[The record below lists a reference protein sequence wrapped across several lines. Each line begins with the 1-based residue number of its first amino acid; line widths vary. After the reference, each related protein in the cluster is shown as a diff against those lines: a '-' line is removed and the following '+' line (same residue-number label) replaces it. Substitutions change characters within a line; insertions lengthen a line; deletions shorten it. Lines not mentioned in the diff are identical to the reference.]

1 MLFSDHRR
9 MYKLFLLILLFASP
23 SFAAMRVD
31 NFAGTGLNGQWVS
44 FADSNSHIS
53 PNPFFLSGGGH
64 DSDQCARLD
73 FELKQGAQFPY
84 AGMTDSFPPQN
95 LSEYE
100 GVRFWARGQGIWN
113 CMIPIP
119 ATAAEYNH
127 YSAPIAP
134 GPGWNLYEIP
144 FSKLKQPWGT
154 PKPWDP
160 SVVTGI
166 QFSAGTIAGDKGFI
180 CVDEIE
186 FYKKGEEQT
195 KTQVNNPIIKYPKVN
210 QEGYLPDGKKYFVLS
225 QLAGVNK
232 GDSFQI
238 IDQTGKTAFS
248 SIIAADPIDDTPST
262 GEKVFQVDFSGL
274 TLPGR
279 YAVSVD
285 GLKSVH
291 FEVKNDIFNS
301 LFKDSLR
308 CFYLIRCGTAINDP
322 VTGLKHDACH
332 MKDAPFQSD
341 LSKSEDFTGGWHNA
355 GDYGK
360 WTHMEAISCAWMMW
374 LYELKKSKEMAGL
387 QNHIPESGNGI
398 SDLLNEARWGLTWL
412 LKMQAADGGVYHK
425 VDSEDHF
432 CFGIGPD
439 KYPTSR
445 FLQGEGC
452 IDAGVFTGVMC
463 QATRVFWKIDPPFAK
478 KCWAAANRSWT
489 WLGQHPDARFKDPDY
504 GDDDPSQ
511 EELWAL
517 GEMARMSRDKSL
529 EARFE
534 HESVKT
540 RLQPLSW
547 MTPQFFGYMAV
558 ALGSK
563 TSPAEKQTIIQS
575 LTQICDDLVQKSQ
588 TNGYGVCITPNEYY
602 WGSNENI
609 LDKTG
614 ALLFAYHLTG
624 DGKYRQ
630 AALDQMNYILGL
642 NSLETSFV
650 TGHGEKAEA
659 HPHHWDYA
667 SYQIVMPGW
676 AGGGANQ
683 YPTGA
688 DPSLL
693 GLINSGTP
701 PAKCFFDG
709 PGTTSW
715 ASNEGQTVENA
726 VLVFDAGYLADF

>member
-1 MLFSDHRR
+1 MIFFRASQFHSF
-9 MYKLFLLILLFASP
+9 LFLTLLLASP
-23 SFAAMRVD
+23 SLAAMRVD
-31 NFAGTGLNGQWVS
+31 NFAGNGLEGHWVS
-44 FADSNSHIS
+44 FVDSSSHIS
-53 PNPFFLSGGGH
+53 PNPFILSGGGH
-64 DSDQCARLD
+64 SSDQCARLD

-84 AGMTDSFPPQN
+84 AGMTDSFTPQN

-100 GVRFWARGQGIWN
+100 GVRFWAKGQGIWN
-113 CMIPIP
+113 CMLPIP

-127 YSAPIAP
+127 YSSPISP
-134 GPGWNLYEIP
+134 GPDWKLYEIP

-160 SVVTGI
+160 SAVTGI
-166 QFSAGTIAGDKGFI
+166 QFSAGTTAGDKGFI
-180 CVDEIE
+180 YVDEIE

-195 KTQVNNPIIKYPKVN
+195 KNVVNNPILKEPKVN
-210 QEGYLPDGKKYFVLS
+210 QEGYLPDSEKYFVIS
-225 QLAGVNK
+225 QSDKIGK

-238 IDQTGKTAFS
+238 LDQTGKTAFS
-248 SIIAADPIDDTPST
+248 GTITTDSMDDTTFT
-262 GEKVFQVDFSGL
+262 GEKVFRVDFSGL
-274 TLPGR
+274 SLPGR
-279 YAVSVD
+279 YTVSID
-285 GLKSVH
+285 AIKSLPFVIKTDL
-291 FEVKNDIFNS
+291 FDS

-341 LSKSEDFTGGWHNA
+341 LSKNGDFTGGWHNA

-374 LYELKKSKEMAGL
+374 LYELKTKDMAGL

-398 SDLLNEARWGLTWL
+398 SDLLNEAKWGLTWL

-432 CFGIGPD
+432 CFGTGPD
-439 KYPTSR
+439 KDPASR

-529 EARFE
+529 ETRFE
-534 HESVKT
+534 QESATT
-540 RLQPLSW
+540 RLQSLSW
-547 MTPQFFGYMAV
+547 MTPQFFGYMSMAF
-558 ALGSK
+558 SPK
-563 TSPAEKQTIIQS
+563 TSVTEKQTIIQA
-575 LTQICDDLVQKSQ
+575 LTQICDDLVQKTD
-588 TNGYGVCITPNEYY
+588 TNGYGVCLTPNDYY

-624 DGKYRQ
+624 EAKYRQ
-630 AALDQMNYILGL
+630 AALREMNYILGL

-650 TGHGEKAEA
+650 TGHGERAES

-688 DPSLL
+688 DPALL
-693 GLINSGTP
+693 GLINSNTP

-726 VLVFDAGYLADF
+726 ALVFDAGYLASF

>member
-1 MLFSDHRR
+1 MFFTGQSRFS
-9 MYKLFLLILLFASP
+9 KFFLSFLLLTSP
-23 SFAAMRVD
+23 AFAAMRVD
-31 NFAGTGLNGQWVS
+31 NFAGTGLNGHWVS
-44 FADSNSHIS
+44 FVDPHSHIS
-53 PNPFFLSGGGH
+53 PNPFFLSGNGH
-64 DSDQCARLD
+64 NSDQCARLD
-73 FELKQGAQFPY
+73 FELKQGAQYPF
-84 AGMTDSFPPQN
+84 AGMTYSFTPQN
-95 LSEYE
+95 LADYE
-100 GVRFWARGQGIWN
+100 GVRFWTKGQGIWN

-127 YSAPIAP
+127 YSSPIAP
-134 GPGWNLYEIP
+134 EPDWKLYEIP
-144 FSKLKQPWGT
+144 FTKLKQPWGT

-160 SVVTGI
+160 SAVTGI
-166 QFSAGTIAGDKGFI
+166 QFSAGTMAGDKGFI

-195 KTQVNNPIIKYPKVN
+195 KALENNPIIKEPKVS
-210 QEGYLPDGKKYFVLS
+210 QEGYLPNGEKYFVIS
-225 QLAGVNK
+225 QLSEVKK

-238 IDQTGKTAFS
+238 INQTDKTAFS
-248 SIIAADPIDDTPST
+248 GIITADPIDDTVSS
-262 GEKVFQVDFSGL
+262 GEKVFRVDFTGL

-279 YAVSVD
+279 YTVSVD

-291 FEVKNDIFNS
+291 FDNKNDLFNN

-341 LSKSEDFTGGWHNA
+341 PGQSGDFTGGWHNA
-355 GDYGK
+355 CDYGK

-374 LYELKKSKEMAGL
+374 LYELKTKEMVGF

-398 SDLLNEARWGLTWL
+398 SDLLNEAKWGLTWL
-412 LKMQAADGGVYHK
+412 LKMQAPDGGVYHK

-432 CFGIGPD
+432 CVGIGPD
-439 KYPTSR
+439 KDPTSR
-445 FLQGEGC
+445 FLQGEGS

-463 QATRVFWKIDPPFAK
+463 QATRVFWKIDQPFAE
-478 KCWAAANRSWT
+478 KCWAAANKSWA
-489 WLGQHPDARFKDPDY
+489 WLNQHPDTRFKDPDY

-511 EELWAL
+511 EEFWAL

-534 HESVKT
+534 QESTTT
-540 RLQPLSW
+540 RLQTLSW
-547 MTPQFFGYMAV
+547 MTPQFFGYMSM
-558 ALGSK
+558 ALSSK
-563 TSPAEKQTIIQS
+563 TSITEKQAITQS
-575 LTQICDDLVQKSQ
+575 LTQICDDLVQK
-588 TNGYGVCITPNEYY
+588 TGANGYGVCLTPGEYY

-630 AALDQMNYILGL
+630 AALRQMNYILGL

-650 TGHGEKAEA
+650 TGHGEKAES

-667 SYQIVMPGW
+667 SYHIVIPGW
-676 AGGGANQ
+676 VGGGANQ

-693 GLINSGTP
+693 GLINTSTP

-709 PGTTSW
+709 PGATSW

-726 VLVFDAGYLADF
+726 ALVFDAGYLADF

>member
-1 MLFSDHRR
+1 MIFFHINQFR
-9 MYKLFLLILLFASP
+9 KFLLLTVLLTSP

-31 NFAGTGLNGQWVS
+31 NFAGNGLDGHWVS
-44 FADSNSHIS
+44 FVDSNSHIS
-53 PNPFFLSGGGH
+53 PNPFILSGDGH
-64 DSDQCARLD
+64 SSDQCAKLN
-73 FELKQGAQFPY
+73 FELKQGVPY
-84 AGMTDSFPPQN
+84 PFAGMTDSFTPQN

-100 GVRFWARGQGIWN
+100 GVRFWAKGQGIWN
-113 CMIPIP
+113 CMLPIP
-119 ATAAEYNH
+119 ATAAAYNH
-127 YSAPIAP
+127 YSSPVTP
-134 GPGWNLYEIP
+134 GPDWKLYEIP

-160 SVVTGI
+160 SAVTGI
-166 QFSAGTIAGDKGFI
+166 QFSAGTTAGDKGFI

-195 KTQVNNPIIKYPKVN
+195 KNLVNNPILKEPKVN
-210 QEGYLPDGKKYFVLS
+210 QEGYLPDSEKYFVIS
-225 QLAGVNK
+225 QSDKINK

-238 IDQTGKTAFS
+238 LDQTGKSAFS
-248 SIIAADPIDDTPST
+248 GIITTDSMDDTTFT

-274 TLPGR
+274 TLHGR
-279 YAVSVD
+279 YTISID
-285 GLKSVH
+285 GLKSLSFV
-291 FEVKNDIFNS
+291 VKPDVFDN

-332 MKDAPFQSD
+332 MKDAPFQSN
-341 LSKSEDFTGGWHNA
+341 LNQSGDFTGGWHNA

-374 LYELKKSKEMAGL
+374 LYELKTKEMTGL

-398 SDLLNEARWGLTWL
+398 SDLLNEAKWGLTWL
-412 LKMQAADGGVYHK
+412 LKMQAPDGGVYHK

-432 CFGIGPD
+432 CFGTGPD
-439 KYPTSR
+439 KDPANR

-478 KCWAAANRSWT
+478 KCWTAANRSWT
-489 WLGQHPDARFKDPDY
+489 WLGQHPEARFKDPDY
-504 GDDDPSQ
+504 GDDDPTQ

-517 GEMARMSRDKSL
+517 GEMARMSHDKSL
-529 EARFE
+529 ETRFE
-534 HESVKT
+534 QESVITK
-540 RLQPLSW
+540 LQPLTW
-547 MTPQFFGYMAV
+547 MTPQFFGYMSMAFS
-558 ALGSK
+558 SK
-563 TSPAEKQTIIQS
+563 TSLTEKQTITQALI
-575 LTQICDDLVQKSQ
+575 QICDDLVQKTN
-588 TNGYGVCITPNEYY
+588 TNGYGVCLTPNEYY

-624 DGKYRQ
+624 EKKYRK
-630 AALDQMNYILGL
+630 ASLREMNYILGL

-650 TGHGEKAEA
+650 TGHGGRAES

-676 AGGGANQ
+676 VGGGANQ
-683 YPTGA
+683 YPSGA
-688 DPSLL
+688 DPALL
-693 GLINSGTP
+693 GLINSNTP

-726 VLVFDAGYLADF
+726 ALVFDAGYLASF